1 MCYYCVS
8 AVRSHHWKV
17 WGWDFRTHR
26 PGGTPSSWHAVQWK
40 IRYCVWCNTHSQPHP
55 PDLTPPSTAYLQ
67 PSQAASLPAGLS
79 STQLPHK
86 AAGNRTPM
94 PESRATKTQAEV
106 SPADFPSLFFFFP
119 LEFRLNFSCYS
130 THYFSELGDPK
141 AHGFNFKVLDVRF
154 FYPGPGRDVLLI
166 A

>member
-1 MCYYCVS
+1 
-8 AVRSHHWKV
+8 
-17 WGWDFRTHR
+17 
-26 PGGTPSSWHAVQWK
+26 
-40 IRYCVWCNTHSQPHP
+40 
-55 PDLTPPSTAYLQ
+55 
-67 PSQAASLPAGLS
+67 
-79 STQLPHK
+79 
-86 AAGNRTPM
+86 M

-106 SPADFPSLFFFFP
+106 SPADFLSLFFFP

-141 AHGFNFKVLDVRF
+141 AHGFNFRVLDVRF